1 MSRPV
6 NNRKFVLSALVMI
19 YTLHFN
25 IIFGIKSR
33 QYIIATSKLHKC
45 PRTIQLQFE
54 TAATNVNRN

>member
-25 IIFGIKSR
+25 DVALFFQVKRHKQSRHEIDYKPNTREDILFKS
-33 QYIIATSKLHKC
+33 SL
-45 PRTIQLQFE
+45 
-54 TAATNVNRN
+54 